1 MHCKQHKLDNLATS
15 STISTFFSPSLKKVK
30 EMEERGKTML
40 WAKKIIIIPVI
51 TLLAFEGLWFV
62 GKSKAEPFQTPE
74 SITLQIDWLENDL
87 RSSRNAQVDILSPR
101 AFAEAEELLND
112 AKDRL
117 DRGDKQAKIL
127 EKIAG
132 AQDQL
137 KRAKEVSQLA
147 RKELSQVIKARELA
161 RAAGATS
168 YEKEY
173 AEVEEEF
180 LGLTEAIEKEKI
192 ERARKKAPEV
202 MEHYR
207 QLELRAIKE
216 QTLGEARKLIGQAE
230 EEGAKKLAPNTYAE
244 AQRRLLEVDE
254 FITKNPYQKLKIHDM
269 AAEALL
275 QAGRLVEVTRQSKT
289 IKTMKPEMVT
299 LWVEEILFETS
310 SKLATIDMRDQP
322 LATQK
327 ENILGAIDALQQD
340 HRFLLD
346 KVKSQQAEI
355 ESKDKQIAYLEKQ
368 TQKEEAAKKRI
379 AAEREEVEKRLA
391 AERRFNQLFTEVRS
405 YFGPDE
411 AEVYKQ
417 GSELVIRLK
426 AITFPV
432 GKDVIMPSNYSL
444 LSKAQRAIRTF
455 GEPNL
460 VIEGHTDSTGS
471 EERNQDL
478 SQRRAESV
486 RAYLVANGTLPQ
498 EKIIAVG
505 YGSKR
510 PLASN
515 KTAEGRAINRRIDVI
530 IRPQAESG

>member
-1 MHCKQHKLDNLATS
+1 MPFIRK
-15 STISTFFSPSLKKVK
+15 F
-30 EMEERGKTML
+30 
-40 WAKKIIIIPVI
+40 IILPVI
-51 TLLAFEGLWFV
+51 TLLVCQGFWFV
-62 GKSKAEPFQTPE
+62 AKTKAEPFQTPE

-87 RSSRNAQVDILSPR
+87 RNSRNAQVDILSPK

-112 AKDRL
+112 AKKRFE
-117 DRGDKQAKIL
+117 RGDKQSKIL

-137 KRAKEVSQLA
+137 RRAKAVSQVA
-147 RKELSQVIKARELA
+147 RKELAQVIKARELA
-161 RAAGATS
+161 RTAGATN

-173 AEVEEEF
+173 AEVEKDF
-180 LGLTEAIEKEKI
+180 LDLTEAIEKQKI
-192 ERARKKAPEV
+192 ERAQKGAPEV
-202 MEHYR
+202 MEQYR

-216 QTLGEARKLIGQAE
+216 QTLGEARKLIAQAE
-230 EEGAKKLAPNTYAE
+230 DEGAKKLAPHTYGE
-244 AQRRLLEVDE
+244 AQKKLQEVDA
-254 FITKNPYQKLKIHDM
+254 FISKNPYQKLKIHNM
-269 AAEALL
+269 ADEALL
-275 QAGRLVEVTRQSKT
+275 QAGRLLQVTRQTKT

-310 SKLATIDMRDQP
+310 SKLATVDMRDQP

-327 ENILGAIDALQQD
+327 ENILGAIDALQKD
-340 HRFLLD
+340 HLFLLD

-355 ESKDKQIAYLEKQ
+355 DSKDEQIAYLEKQ
-368 TQKEEAAKKRI
+368 TQKEQAAKNRI

-391 AERRFNQLFTEVRS
+391 AERRFNQLFSEVRS

-471 EERNQDL
+471 EEQNQHL

-486 RAYLVANGTLPQ
+486 RAYLVANGTLPE

-530 IRPQAESG
+530 IRPQGQSG

>member
-1 MHCKQHKLDNLATS
+1 
-15 STISTFFSPSLKKVK
+15 
-30 EMEERGKTML
+30 ML
-40 WAKKIIIIPVI
+40 FIRKFIILPVI
-51 TLLAFEGLWFV
+51 TLLLSQGVWFV
-62 GKSKAEPFQTPE
+62 AKTKAEPFQTPD

-87 RSSRNAQVDILSPR
+87 RNSRNAQVDILSPE
-101 AFAEAEELLND
+101 AFAEAEELVND
-112 AKDRL
+112 AKKRL
-117 DRGDKQAKIL
+117 ERGDKQSKIL
-127 EKIAG
+127 EKIAA

-137 KRAKEVSQLA
+137 KHAKEVSEVA
-147 RKELSQVIKARELA
+147 RKELSQVLKARELA
-161 RAAGATS
+161 RAAGATN

-173 AEVEEEF
+173 AEVEKDF
-180 LGLTEAIEKEKI
+180 LRLTKAIEEDRIQRTQKKATEVTETYRPYSSDKI
-192 ERARKKAPEV
+192 NLQKKAPEV
-202 MEHYR
+202 IEQYR
-207 QLELRAIKE
+207 ELELRAIKE
-216 QTLGEARKLIGQAE
+216 QTLGEARKLIAQAE
-230 EEGAKKLAPNTYAE
+230 DEGAKKLAPNTYAE
-244 AQRRLLEVDE
+244 AQKKLQEVDA
-254 FITKNPYQKLKIHDM
+254 FISKNPYQKLKIHNM
-269 AAEALL
+269 ADEALL
-275 QAGRLVEVTRQSKT
+275 QAGRLLQVTRQTKT
-289 IKTMKPEMVT
+289 LKTMKPEMVT

-310 SKLATIDMRDQP
+310 SQLATVDMRDQP

-327 ENILGAIDALQQD
+327 ENILGAIDALQKD
-340 HRFLLD
+340 HRFLMD
-346 KVKSQQAEI
+346 KVKSQQAEMD
-355 ESKDKQIAYLEKQ
+355 SKDKQIAYLEKQ
-368 TQKEEAAKKRI
+368 TQKEQAAKKRI
-379 AAEREEVEKRLA
+379 AAEREEVERRLA

-471 EERNQDL
+471 EEQNQHL

-486 RAYLVANGTLPQ
+486 RAYLVANGTLPE

-530 IRPQAESG
+530 IRPQGQSG

>member
-1 MHCKQHKLDNLATS
+1 MLFKKKFRI
-15 STISTFFSPSLKKVK
+15 IS
-30 EMEERGKTML
+30 
-40 WAKKIIIIPVI
+40 VI
-51 TLLAFEGLWFV
+51 TLLSFLGIFSA

-74 SITLQIDWLENDL
+74 SLTLQIDWLENDL
-87 RSSRNAQVDILSPR
+87 RNSRNVQVDILSPN
-101 AFAEAEELLND
+101 AFAEAEELLKD
-112 AKDRL
+112 AKKRL
-117 DRGDKQAKIL
+117 DRGDKQSKIL

-137 KRAKEVSQLA
+137 KRAKEVSQRA
-147 RKELSQVIKARELA
+147 RKELSQVIKSRELA

-173 AEVEEEF
+173 AAVEKEF
-180 LGLTEAIEKEKI
+180 LELTEAIEKDKI
-192 ERARKKAPEV
+192 ERAQKNGPKVSEQ
-202 MEHYR
+202 YR

-216 QTLGEARKLIGQAE
+216 QTLGEARKLIAQAE
-230 EEGAKKLAPNTYAE
+230 KEGAKKLAPNTYGE
-244 AQRRLLEVDE
+244 AQKKLLEVDE
-254 FITKNPYQKLKIHDM
+254 FITKNPYQKLKIHNM

-275 QAGRLVEVTRQSKT
+275 QAGRLLQVTRQSET

-299 LWVEEILFETS
+299 LWVEEMLFETS
-310 SKLATIDMRDQP
+310 SKLATVDMRDQP

-327 ENILGAIDALQQD
+327 ENILGAIDSLQQD
-340 HRFLLD
+340 HRFLMD
-346 KVKSQQAEI
+346 KVKSQQTEMEA
-355 ESKDKQIAYLEKQ
+355 KNKHIAYLEKQ
-368 TQKEEAAKKRI
+368 TQKEQAAKKRI

-405 YFGPDE
+405 YFRPDE

-455 GEPNL
+455 GEPSL
-460 VIEGHTDSTGS
+460 VVEGHTDSTGS
-471 EERNQDL
+471 EDRNQHL

-486 RAYLVANGTLPQ
+486 RSYLVANGTLPQ

>member
-1 MHCKQHKLDNLATS
+1 MG
-15 STISTFFSPSLKKVK
+15 
-30 EMEERGKTML
+30 ERGKKML
-40 WAKKIIIIPVI
+40 FRKNWIIISVI
-51 TLLAFEGLWFV
+51 IWLSFLSLW
-62 GKSKAEPFQTPE
+62 SANISQAEPFPTQD
-74 SITLQIDWLENDL
+74 SLTLQIEWLENDL
-87 RSSRNAQVDILSPR
+87 RNSRNVQVDILSPNR
-101 AFAEAEELLND
+101 FAEAEEFLQD
-112 AKDRL
+112 AKKGL
-117 DRGDKQAKIL
+117 ERGDKPSKII
-127 EKIAG
+127 ENIAG

-137 KRAKEVSQLA
+137 KQAKEVSQQA

-161 RAAGATS
+161 RTAGATS

-173 AEVEEEF
+173 RDVEEEF
-180 LGLTEAIEKEKI
+180 LELTEAIEKGKI
-192 ERARKKAPEV
+192 KKAKKNAPEV
-202 MEHYR
+202 VEQYR
-207 QLELRAIKE
+207 ELELRAIKE
-216 QTLGEARKLIGQAE
+216 QTLGEARKLIRHAE
-230 EEGAKKLAPNTYAE
+230 KEGAKRLAPNTYAE
-244 AQRRLLEVDE
+244 AQRKLLEVDT
-254 FITKNPYQKLKIHDM
+254 FITKNPYQKVKIHTM
-269 AAEALL
+269 AGEALL
-275 QAGRLVEVTRQSKT
+275 QAGRLVQVTRQTKT
-289 IKTMKPEMVT
+289 IKTMKPEMIT

-310 SKLATIDMRDQP
+310 NKLATVDMRDQP

-340 HRFLLD
+340 HRFLMD
-346 KVKSQQAEI
+346 KVKTQQGEI
-355 ESKDKQIAYLEKQ
+355 ESKNKQIAYLEKQ
-368 TQKEEAAKKRI
+368 TQKEQAAKKQI
-379 AAEREEVEKRLA
+379 AAEREKAEKKLA
-391 AERRFNQLFTEVRS
+391 AERRFNQLFSEVRS
-405 YFGPDE
+405 YFKSDE

-432 GKDVIMPSNYSL
+432 GKDVIMPNNYSL

-455 GEPNL
+455 GEPSL

-471 EERNQDL
+471 EEKNQHL

-486 RAYLVANGTLPQ
+486 RAYLVANGTLPE

>member
-1 MHCKQHKLDNLATS
+1 MLF
-15 STISTFFSPSLKKVK
+15 IKKF
-30 EMEERGKTML
+30 
-40 WAKKIIIIPVI
+40 IILPVI
-51 TLLAFEGLWFV
+51 TLLVCQGVWFV
-62 GKSKAEPFQTPE
+62 AKTKAEPIQSPE

-87 RSSRNAQVDILSPR
+87 RNARNAQEDILSPEC
-101 AFAEAEELLND
+101 FAEAEELVND
-112 AKDRL
+112 AKKRL
-117 DRGDKQAKIL
+117 ERGDKQSKIL
-127 EKIAG
+127 EKIAA

-137 KRAKEVSQLA
+137 RRAKEVSQVA
-147 RKELSQVIKARELA
+147 RKELAEVLKARELA
-161 RAAGATS
+161 RTAGATN

-173 AEVEEEF
+173 AEVEKDF
-180 LGLTEAIEKEKI
+180 LKLTEAIETGNI
-192 ERARKKAPEV
+192 QSAQKKAPEV
-202 MEHYR
+202 IEQYR

-216 QTLGEARKLIGQAE
+216 QTLGEARKLIAQAE

-244 AQRRLLEVDE
+244 AQKKMLEVDA
-254 FITKNPYQKLKIHDM
+254 FISKNPYQKLKIHDM
-269 AAEALL
+269 ADEALL
-275 QAGRLVEVTRQSKT
+275 QAGRLLQVTRQTKT

-310 SKLATIDMRDQP
+310 SKLATVDMRDQP

-327 ENILGAIDALQQD
+327 ENILGAIDALQND

-355 ESKDKQIAYLEKQ
+355 DSKDEQIAYLEKQ
-368 TQKEEAAKKRI
+368 TQKEQAAKKRI

-391 AERRFNQLFTEVRS
+391 AERRFNQLFSEVRS

-426 AITFPV
+426 TITFPV

-471 EERNQDL
+471 EEQNQHL

-486 RAYLVANGTLPQ
+486 RAYLVANGTLPE

-530 IRPQAESG
+530 IRPQGQSG

>member
-1 MHCKQHKLDNLATS
+1 
-15 STISTFFSPSLKKVK
+15 
-30 EMEERGKTML
+30 ML
-40 WAKKIIIIPVI
+40 GKKILRIIVII
-51 TLLAFEGLWFV
+51 TLLSFAGIWSV
-62 GKSKAEPFQTPE
+62 AKCKAEPFQTPE
-74 SITLQIDWLENDL
+74 SLTLQIDWLENDL
-87 RSSRNAQVDILSPR
+87 RNSRNVQVDILSPN
-101 AFAEAEELLND
+101 AFAEAEELLNE
-112 AKDRL
+112 AKKRL
-117 DRGDKQAKIL
+117 DRGDKQSKII

-132 AQDQL
+132 AQNQL
-137 KRAKEVSQLA
+137 KRAKEISQRA
-147 RKELSQVIKARELA
+147 RKELSKVLKARELA
-161 RAAGATS
+161 RAAGATN

-173 AEVEEEF
+173 AEIEEEF
-180 LGLTEAIEKEKI
+180 LELTEAIEKDKI
-192 ERARKKAPEV
+192 KRAQKNAPKVSEQ
-202 MEHYR
+202 YR

-216 QTLGEARKLIGQAE
+216 QTLGEARKLIKQAE
-230 EEGAKKLAPNTYAE
+230 REGAKKLAPNTYAE
-244 AQRRLLEVDE
+244 AQKKLLEVDE
-254 FITKNPYQKLKIHDM
+254 FISKNPYQKLKIHNM
-269 AAEALL
+269 AGEALL
-275 QAGRLVEVTRQSKT
+275 QAGRLLQVTRQSET

-299 LWVEEILFETS
+299 LWVEGILFETS
-310 SKLATIDMRDQP
+310 SKLATVDMRDQP

-340 HRFLLD
+340 HSFLMA
-346 KVKSQQAEI
+346 KVKSQQTDI

-368 TQKEEAAKKRI
+368 TQKEQAAKKRI
-379 AAEREEVEKRLA
+379 AAEREEAEKRLA
-391 AERRFNQLFTEVRS
+391 AERRFNQLFTEVRA
-405 YFGPDE
+405 YFRPDE

-426 AITFPV
+426 AISFPV

-455 GEPNL
+455 GEPSL

-471 EERNQDL
+471 EDRNQHL

-530 IRPQAESG
+530 IRPQAEAG

>member
-1 MHCKQHKLDNLATS
+1 
-15 STISTFFSPSLKKVK
+15 
-30 EMEERGKTML
+30 ML
-40 WAKKIIIIPVI
+40 GKKILRIIVII
-51 TLLAFEGLWFV
+51 TLLSFAGIWSV
-62 GKSKAEPFQTPE
+62 GKCKAEPFQTPE
-74 SITLQIDWLENDL
+74 SLTLQIDWLENDL
-87 RSSRNAQVDILSPR
+87 RNSRNVQVDILSPN
-101 AFAEAEELLND
+101 AFAEAEELLNE
-112 AKDRL
+112 AKKRL
-117 DRGDKQAKIL
+117 DRGDKQSKII

-132 AQDQL
+132 AQNQL
-137 KRAKEVSQLA
+137 KRAKEISQRA
-147 RKELSQVIKARELA
+147 RKELSKVLKARELA
-161 RAAGATS
+161 RAAGATN

-173 AEVEEEF
+173 AEIEEEF
-180 LGLTEAIEKEKI
+180 LELTKAIEKDKI
-192 ERARKKAPEV
+192 KRAQKNAPKVSEQ
-202 MEHYR
+202 YR

-230 EEGAKKLAPNTYAE
+230 REGAKKLAPNTYAE
-244 AQRRLLEVDE
+244 AQKKMLEVDE
-254 FITKNPYQKLKIHDM
+254 FISKNPYQKLKIHNM
-269 AAEALL
+269 AGEALL
-275 QAGRLVEVTRQSKT
+275 QAGRLLQVTRQSET

-299 LWVEEILFETS
+299 LWVEGILFETS
-310 SKLATIDMRDQP
+310 SKLATVDMRDQP

-340 HRFLLD
+340 HSFLMA
-346 KVKSQQAEI
+346 KVKSQQTDI

-368 TQKEEAAKKRI
+368 TQKEQAAKKRI
-379 AAEREEVEKRLA
+379 AAEREEAEKRLA
-391 AERRFNQLFTEVRS
+391 AERRFNQLFTEVRA
-405 YFGPDE
+405 YFRPDE

-426 AITFPV
+426 AISFPV

-455 GEPNL
+455 GEPSL

-471 EERNQDL
+471 EDRNQHL

-530 IRPQAESG
+530 IRPQAEAG

>member
-1 MHCKQHKLDNLATS
+1 MEQQTLPFLHFYS
-15 STISTFFSPSLKKVK
+15 SSLKKVK
-30 EMEERGKTML
+30 EMAERGKTML
-40 WAKKIIIIPVI
+40 FIKKLIILPVI
-51 TLLAFEGLWFV
+51 TLLVCQGAWFV
-62 GKSKAEPFQTPE
+62 AKCKAEPFQTPE

-87 RSSRNAQVDILSPR
+87 RNSRNAQVDILSPK

-112 AKDRL
+112 AKKRL
-117 DRGDKQAKIL
+117 ERGDKQSKIL

-137 KRAKEVSQLA
+137 RRAKEVSQVA

-161 RAAGATS
+161 REAGATN

-173 AEVEEEF
+173 AEVEEDF
-180 LGLTEAIEKEKI
+180 LELTEAIEKAKI
-192 ERARKKAPEV
+192 ERAQKKAPEV
-202 MEHYR
+202 MEQYR

-216 QTLGEARKLIGQAE
+216 QTLGEARKLIAQAE
-230 EEGAKKLAPNTYAE
+230 DEGAKKLAPNTYAE
-244 AQRRLLEVDE
+244 AQKKLLEVDE
-254 FITKNPYQKLKIHDM
+254 FITKNPYQKLKIHNM
-269 AAEALL
+269 ADEALL
-275 QAGRLVEVTRQSKT
+275 QAGRLLQVTRQSKT

-310 SKLATIDMRDQP
+310 SKLATVDMRDQP

-327 ENILGAIDALQQD
+327 ENIVGAIDALQKD

-355 ESKDKQIAYLEKQ
+355 DSKDKQIAYLEKQ
-368 TQKEEAAKKRI
+368 TQKEQAAKNRI

-391 AERRFNQLFTEVRS
+391 AERRFNQLFSEVRS

-471 EERNQDL
+471 DEQNQHL

-486 RAYLVANGTLPQ
+486 RAYLVANGTLP
-498 EKIIAVG
+498 EDKIIAVG

-530 IRPQAESG
+530 IRPQAQSG

>member
-1 MHCKQHKLDNLATS
+1 MLV
-15 STISTFFSPSLKKVK
+15 KKNFRVI
-30 EMEERGKTML
+30 L
-40 WAKKIIIIPVI
+40 VI
-51 TLLAFEGLWFV
+51 TLLFLAGLWS
-62 GKSKAEPFQTPE
+62 GGNCKAEPFQTPE
-74 SITLQIDWLENDL
+74 SLTLQIDWLENDL
-87 RSSRNAQVDILSPR
+87 RNSRNVQVDILSPK
-101 AFAEAEELLND
+101 AFAEAEELLNE
-112 AKDRL
+112 AKERL
-117 DRGDKQAKIL
+117 DRGDKQSKIV

-132 AQDQL
+132 AQNQL
-137 KRAKEVSQLA
+137 KRAKEVSQRA

-161 RAAGATS
+161 RAAGATN

-180 LGLTEAIEKEKI
+180 IELTEAIEKDKI
-192 ERARKKAPEV
+192 QRAQKKAPKVIEQ
-202 MEHYR
+202 YR

-216 QTLGEARKLIGQAE
+216 QTLGEARKLIGQVE
-230 EEGAKKLAPNTYAE
+230 KGGAKKLAPNTYAE
-244 AQRRLLEVDE
+244 AQKKLLEVDE
-254 FITKNPYQKLKIHDM
+254 FITKNPYQKLKIHNM
-269 AAEALL
+269 AEEALL
-275 QAGRLVEVTRQSKT
+275 QAGRLLQVTRQSAT

-310 SKLATIDMRDQP
+310 TKLATVDMRDQP

-327 ENILGAIDALQQD
+327 ENILGAIEALQQD
-340 HRFLLD
+340 HRFLMA

-368 TQKEEAAKKRI
+368 TQQEQAAKKRM

-391 AERRFNQLFTEVRS
+391 AERRFNQLFTEVRA
-405 YFGPDE
+405 FFRPEE

-455 GEPNL
+455 GEPRL

-471 EERNQDL
+471 EDRNQHL

-486 RAYLVANGTLPQ
+486 RAYLVANGTLPE

>member
-1 MHCKQHKLDNLATS
+1 MLFKKKFS
-15 STISTFFSPSLKKVK
+15 IIS
-30 EMEERGKTML
+30 
-40 WAKKIIIIPVI
+40 VI
-51 TLLAFEGLWFV
+51 TLLSFLGIWSV
-62 GKSKAEPFQTPE
+62 GKSQAEPFQTPE
-74 SITLQIDWLENDL
+74 SLTLQIDWLENDL
-87 RSSRNAQVDILSPR
+87 RNSRNVQVDILSPN
-101 AFAEAEELLND
+101 AFAEAEALLND
-112 AKDRL
+112 AKKRL
-117 DRGDKQAKIL
+117 DRGDKQSKIL

-137 KRAKEVSQLA
+137 KRAKEVSQRA

-173 AEVEEEF
+173 AAVEEDF
-180 LGLTEAIEKEKI
+180 LELTEAIEKDKI
-192 ERARKKAPEV
+192 ERAQKKSPRVSEQ
-202 MEHYR
+202 YR

-216 QTLGEARKLIGQAE
+216 QTLGEARKLIAQAE
-230 EEGAKKLAPNTYAE
+230 KEGAKRLAPNTYGE
-244 AQRRLLEVDE
+244 AQKKLLEVDE
-254 FITKNPYQKLKIHDM
+254 FITKNPYQKLKIHNM

-275 QAGRLVEVTRQSKT
+275 QAGRLLQVTRQSET
-289 IKTMKPEMVT
+289 IKTMKTEMIT

-310 SKLATIDMRDQP
+310 SKLATVDMRDQP

-340 HRFLLD
+340 HRFLMD
-346 KVKSQQAEI
+346 KVKSQQTEI
-355 ESKDKQIAYLEKQ
+355 ESKNKQIAYLEKQ
-368 TQKEEAAKKRI
+368 TQKEQAAKKRM

-405 YFGPDE
+405 YFRPDE

-417 GSELVIRLK
+417 GAELVIRLK

-455 GEPNL
+455 GEPSL
-460 VIEGHTDSTGS
+460 VVEGHTDSTGS
-471 EERNQDL
+471 EDMNQHL

-530 IRPQAESG
+530 IRPQTESG

>member
-1 MHCKQHKLDNLATS
+1 
-15 STISTFFSPSLKKVK
+15 
-30 EMEERGKTML
+30 ML
-40 WAKKIIIIPVI
+40 GKKILRIIVII
-51 TLLAFEGLWFV
+51 TLLSFAGIWSV
-62 GKSKAEPFQTPE
+62 GKCKAEPFQTPE
-74 SITLQIDWLENDL
+74 SLTLQIDWLENDL
-87 RSSRNAQVDILSPR
+87 RNSRNVQVDILSPN
-101 AFAEAEELLND
+101 AFAEAEELLNE
-112 AKDRL
+112 AKKRL
-117 DRGDKQAKIL
+117 DRGDKQSKII

-132 AQDQL
+132 AQNQL
-137 KRAKEVSQLA
+137 KRAKEISQRA
-147 RKELSQVIKARELA
+147 RKELSKVLKARELA
-161 RAAGATS
+161 RAAGATN

-173 AEVEEEF
+173 AEIEEEF
-180 LGLTEAIEKEKI
+180 LELTEAIEKDKI
-192 ERARKKAPEV
+192 KRAQKNAPKVSEQ
-202 MEHYR
+202 YR

-230 EEGAKKLAPNTYAE
+230 REGAKKLAPNTYAE
-244 AQRRLLEVDE
+244 AQKKMLEVDE
-254 FITKNPYQKLKIHDM
+254 FISKNPYQKLKIHNM
-269 AAEALL
+269 AGEALL
-275 QAGRLVEVTRQSKT
+275 QAGRLLQVTRQSET

-299 LWVEEILFETS
+299 LWVEGILFETS
-310 SKLATIDMRDQP
+310 SKLATVDMRDQP

-340 HRFLLD
+340 HSFLMA
-346 KVKSQQAEI
+346 KVKSQQTDI

-368 TQKEEAAKKRI
+368 TQKEQAAKKRI
-379 AAEREEVEKRLA
+379 AAEREEAEKRLA
-391 AERRFNQLFTEVRS
+391 AERRFNQLFTEVRA
-405 YFGPDE
+405 YFRPDE

-426 AITFPV
+426 AISFPV

-455 GEPNL
+455 GEPSL

-471 EERNQDL
+471 EDRNQHL

-530 IRPQAESG
+530 IRPQAEAG

>member
-1 MHCKQHKLDNLATS
+1 MLS
-15 STISTFFSPSLKKVK
+15 
-30 EMEERGKTML
+30 KTNFR
-40 WAKKIIIIPVI
+40 IILVI
-51 TLLAFEGLWFV
+51 TLLSFLGVWSV

-74 SITLQIDWLENDL
+74 SLTLQIDWLENDL
-87 RSSRNAQVDILSPR
+87 RNSRNLQVDILSPN
-101 AFAEAEELLND
+101 AFAEAEELLSD
-112 AKDRL
+112 AKKRL
-117 DRGDKQAKIL
+117 DRGDKQSKIL

-137 KRAKEVSQLA
+137 KRAKEVSQRA

-173 AEVEEEF
+173 AAVEEEF
-180 LGLTEAIEKEKI
+180 LELTEAIEKDKI
-192 ERARKKAPEV
+192 ERAQKNSPKVSEQ
-202 MEHYR
+202 YR

-216 QTLGEARKLIGQAE
+216 QTLGEARKLIAQAE
-230 EEGAKKLAPNTYAE
+230 KEGAKKLAPNTYGE
-244 AQRRLLEVDE
+244 AQKKLLEVDE
-254 FITKNPYQKLKIHDM
+254 FITKNPYQKLKIHNM
-269 AAEALL
+269 AGEALL
-275 QAGRLVEVTRQSKT
+275 QAGRLLQVTRQSET

-310 SKLATIDMRDQP
+310 SKLATVDMRDQP

-327 ENILGAIDALQQD
+327 ENILGAIDSLQQD
-340 HRFLLD
+340 HRFLMD
-346 KVKSQQAEI
+346 KVKSQQIEM
-355 ESKDKQIAYLEKQ
+355 ESKNKQIAYLEKQ
-368 TQKEEAAKKRI
+368 TQKEQAAKKQI

-405 YFGPDE
+405 YFKPDE

-426 AITFPV
+426 AISFPV
-432 GKDVIMPSNYSL
+432 GKEVIMPSNYSL

-455 GEPNL
+455 GEPSL

-471 EERNQDL
+471 EDRNQHL

>member
-1 MHCKQHKLDNLATS
+1 MLYRKNFRI
-15 STISTFFSPSLKKVK
+15 ISV
-30 EMEERGKTML
+30 
-40 WAKKIIIIPVI
+40 VI
-51 TLLAFEGLWFV
+51 WLLFLGVCFV

-74 SITLQIDWLENDL
+74 SLTLQIDWLENDL
-87 RSSRNAQVDILSPR
+87 RNSRNVQVDILSPN
-101 AFAEAEELLND
+101 AFAEAEELLSD
-112 AKDRL
+112 AKKRL
-117 DRGDKQAKIL
+117 DRGDKQSKIL

-137 KRAKEVSQLA
+137 KRAKEVAQRA

-173 AEVEEEF
+173 AAVEEDF
-180 LGLTEAIEKEKI
+180 LELTEAIEKNKI
-192 ERARKKAPEV
+192 ERAQKKAPKVSEQ
-202 MEHYR
+202 YR

-216 QTLGEARKLIGQAE
+216 QTLGEARELIAQAE
-230 EEGAKKLAPNTYAE
+230 KEGAKKLAPNTYGE
-244 AQRRLLEVDE
+244 AQEKLLEVDE
-254 FITKNPYQKLKIHDM
+254 FINKNPYQKLKIHDM

-275 QAGRLVEVTRQSKT
+275 QAGRLLQVTRQSET

-299 LWVEEILFETS
+299 LWVEGILFETS
-310 SKLATIDMRDQP
+310 SKLATVDMRDQP

-340 HRFLLD
+340 HHFLMD
-346 KVKSQQAEI
+346 KVKSQQTEL
-355 ESKDKQIAYLEKQ
+355 ESKSKQIAYLEKQ
-368 TQKEEAAKKRI
+368 TQKEQAAKKQI

-405 YFGPDE
+405 YFKPDE

-460 VIEGHTDSTGS
+460 VVEGHTDSTGA
-471 EERNQDL
+471 EDRNQHL

>member
-1 MHCKQHKLDNLATS
+1 
-15 STISTFFSPSLKKVK
+15 
-30 EMEERGKTML
+30 ML
-40 WAKKIIIIPVI
+40 GKKILRIIVII
-51 TLLAFEGLWFV
+51 TLLSFAGIWSV
-62 GKSKAEPFQTPE
+62 GKCKAEPFQTPE
-74 SITLQIDWLENDL
+74 SLTLQIDWLENDL
-87 RSSRNAQVDILSPR
+87 RNSRNVQVDILSPN
-101 AFAEAEELLND
+101 AFAEAEELLNE
-112 AKDRL
+112 AKKRL
-117 DRGDKQAKIL
+117 DRGDKQSKII

-132 AQDQL
+132 AQNQL
-137 KRAKEVSQLA
+137 KRAKEVSQRA
-147 RKELSQVIKARELA
+147 RKELSKVLKARELA
-161 RAAGATS
+161 RAAGATN

-173 AEVEEEF
+173 AEIEEEF
-180 LGLTEAIEKEKI
+180 LELTEAIEKDRIK
-192 ERARKKAPEV
+192 RAQKNAPKVSEQ
-202 MEHYR
+202 YR

-216 QTLGEARKLIGQAE
+216 QTLGEARKLIKQAE
-230 EEGAKKLAPNTYAE
+230 REGAKKLAPNTYAE
-244 AQRRLLEVDE
+244 AQKKLLEVDE
-254 FITKNPYQKLKIHDM
+254 FISKNPYQKLKIHNM
-269 AAEALL
+269 AGEALL
-275 QAGRLVEVTRQSKT
+275 QAGRLLQVTRQSET

-299 LWVEEILFETS
+299 LWVEGILFETS
-310 SKLATIDMRDQP
+310 SKLATVDMRDQP

-340 HRFLLD
+340 HSFLMA
-346 KVKSQQAEI
+346 KVKSQQTDI

-368 TQKEEAAKKRI
+368 TQKEQAAKKRI
-379 AAEREEVEKRLA
+379 AAEREEAEKRLA
-391 AERRFNQLFTEVRS
+391 AERRFNQLFTEVRA
-405 YFGPDE
+405 YFRPDE

-426 AITFPV
+426 AISFPV

-455 GEPNL
+455 GEPSL

-471 EERNQDL
+471 EDRNQHL

-530 IRPQAESG
+530 IRPQAEAG

>member
-1 MHCKQHKLDNLATS
+1 MLS
-15 STISTFFSPSLKKVK
+15 
-30 EMEERGKTML
+30 KTNFR
-40 WAKKIIIIPVI
+40 IILVI
-51 TLLAFEGLWFV
+51 TLLSFLGVWSV
-62 GKSKAEPFQTPE
+62 GNSKAEPFQTPE
-74 SITLQIDWLENDL
+74 SLTLQIDWLENDL
-87 RSSRNAQVDILSPR
+87 RNSRNLQVDILSPN
-101 AFAEAEELLND
+101 AFAEAEELLSD
-112 AKDRL
+112 AKKRL
-117 DRGDKQAKIL
+117 DRGDKQSKIL

-137 KRAKEVSQLA
+137 KRAKEVSQRA

-173 AEVEEEF
+173 AAVEEEF
-180 LGLTEAIEKEKI
+180 LELTEAIEKDKI
-192 ERARKKAPEV
+192 ERAQKNSPKVSEQ
-202 MEHYR
+202 YR

-216 QTLGEARKLIGQAE
+216 QTLGEARKLIAQAE
-230 EEGAKKLAPNTYAE
+230 KEGAKKLAPNTYGE
-244 AQRRLLEVDE
+244 AQKKLLEVDE
-254 FITKNPYQKLKIHDM
+254 FITKNPYQKLKIHNM
-269 AAEALL
+269 AGEALL
-275 QAGRLVEVTRQSKT
+275 QAGRLLQVTRQSET

-310 SKLATIDMRDQP
+310 SKLATVDMRDQP

-327 ENILGAIDALQQD
+327 ENILGAIDSLQQD
-340 HRFLLD
+340 HRFLMD
-346 KVKSQQAEI
+346 KVKSQQIEM
-355 ESKDKQIAYLEKQ
+355 ESKNKQIAYLEKQ
-368 TQKEEAAKKRI
+368 TQKEQAAKKQI

-405 YFGPDE
+405 YFKPDE

-426 AITFPV
+426 AISFPV
-432 GKDVIMPSNYSL
+432 GKEVIMPSNYSL

-455 GEPNL
+455 GEPSL

-471 EERNQDL
+471 EDRNQHL

>member
-1 MHCKQHKLDNLATS
+1 MLFRKKCIV
-15 STISTFFSPSLKKVK
+15 IS
-30 EMEERGKTML
+30 
-40 WAKKIIIIPVI
+40 VI
-51 TLLAFEGLWFV
+51 VLLAFLTV
-62 GKSKAEPFQTPE
+62 CLVRKSKAEPFPTQE
-74 SITLQIDWLENDL
+74 SLTLQIEWLENDL
-87 RSSRNAQVDILSPR
+87 RNSRNIQVDLLAPKG
-101 AFAEAEELLND
+101 FAEAEETLND
-112 AKDRL
+112 AKKRL
-117 DRGDKQAKIL
+117 DRGDKQSKIV

-137 KRAKEVSQLA
+137 KRAKEVAQRS

-168 YEKEY
+168 YEEEY
-173 AEVEEEF
+173 AAVEEEF
-180 LGLTEAIEKEKI
+180 LELAIAIEKDKV
-192 ERARKKAPEV
+192 ERARKEAPEV
-202 MEHYR
+202 AEQYR

-216 QTLGEARKLIGQAE
+216 QTLGEARKLIRQAE
-230 EEGAKKLAPNTYAE
+230 KEGAEKLAPSTYAE
-244 AQRRLLEVDE
+244 AQKKLLEVDK
-254 FITKNPYQKLKIHDM
+254 FITKNPYQKLKIHNM

-275 QAGRLVEVTRQSKT
+275 QAGRLVQVTRQTET

-310 SKLATIDMRDQP
+310 NKLATVDMRDQP

-327 ENILGAIDALQQD
+327 ENILSAISALQQD
-340 HRFLLD
+340 HGFLMD

-355 ESKDKQIAYLEKQ
+355 GSKDKQIVYLEKQ
-368 TQKEEAAKKRI
+368 TQKEQAAKKRM
-379 AAEREEVEKRLA
+379 AAEREKVEKRLA

-405 YFGPDE
+405 YFTPDE

-426 AITFPV
+426 AISFPV

-455 GEPNL
+455 GEPSL
-460 VIEGHTDSTGS
+460 VVEGHTDSTGS
-471 EERNQDL
+471 EEKNQHL

-505 YGSKR
+505 YGSTR

-515 KTAEGRAINRRIDVI
+515 KTVEGRAINRRIDVI